1 VSIYIH
7 DPDAVLDYAVDWA
20 SWLPDGD
27 SITSHNVAVESGD
40 VVLDSD
46 NLAGTVVTA
55 WISGGTGG
63 TEATVRFRV
72 TTAQGRTDDRTIYLK
87 VRSR

>member
-7 DPDAVLDYAVDWA
+7 DPDAVLDYAVDWTE
-20 SWLPDGD
+20 WLATGD
-27 SITSHNVAVESGD
+27 SITSHSVAVESGN
-40 VVLDSD
+40 VVKDSD
-46 NLAGTVVTA
+46 SLAGTIVRA
-55 WISGGTGG
+55 WISGGTNG
-63 TEATVRFRV
+63 TDATVRYRV

>member
-7 DPDAVLDYAVDWA
+7 DPNAVLDYAVDWA

-27 SITSHNVAVESGD
+27 SITSHSLAVESGD
-40 VVLDSD
+40 VVKDSD
-46 NLAGTVVTA
+46 GIAGAVVTA
-55 WISGGTGG
+55 WISGGTNG
-63 TEATVRFRV
+63 TDATVRYRV